1 MGAGGHLRHG
11 RRDVD
16 GVRATISSKG
26 KVRRGAAGNGE
37 GEHVATPKSW
47 KWLISPGRVKC
58 FSCPQQIWRQRLR
71 ACMDKHVGDHVVKR
85 EARSA

>member
-1 MGAGGHLRHG
+1 MGAGICDMGDEMWPWMG
-11 RRDVD
+11 S
-16 GVRATISSKG
+16 VRPYQAAKL
-26 KVRRGAAGNGE
+26 GAAGNGE